1 MIKTLNKISTLGIY
15 LNTIEAVYKKPI
27 VNIILNDE
35 KLKVYPLKYETR
47 QECPLLLLLFN
58 IVL

>member
-1 MIKTLNKISTLGIY
+1 MIKTLNKIGTVGIY

-35 KLKVYPLKYETR
+35 KLKVYPLKY
-47 QECPLLLLLFN
+47 
-58 IVL
+58 